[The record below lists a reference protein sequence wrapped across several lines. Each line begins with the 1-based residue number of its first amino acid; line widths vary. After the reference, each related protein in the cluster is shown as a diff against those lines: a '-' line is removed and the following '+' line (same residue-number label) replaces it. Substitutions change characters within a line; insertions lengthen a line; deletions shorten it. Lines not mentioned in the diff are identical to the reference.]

1 MKLKDCTK
9 EELIFVIGRLQLHG
23 LTAGDYYIN
32 RALRDVEE
40 RRESQKTEEAKRLS
54 KLANEKHLEYMKL
67 ISPYIGQPIA
77 SIPDEIIEKADAAQK
92 ECETANLR
100 WFKLMGIKIKK

>member
-9 EELIFVIGRLQLHG
+9 EELIFVIGRLQFYG
-23 LTAGDYYIN
+23 LTAGDYYIG

-40 RRESQKTEEAKRLS
+40 RRESRKMEEAKRLS
-54 KLANEKHLEYMKL
+54 KLASEKHLEYMDL
-67 ISPYIGQPIA
+67 IRPYIGRPITD
-77 SIPDEIIEKADAAQK
+77 IPEEIIKKADAAKK
-92 ECETANLR
+92 ECAAVNLK

>member
-9 EELIFVIGRLQLHG
+9 EELIFVIERLRFYG
-23 LTAGDYYIN
+23 LTAGDYYIS

-40 RRESQKTEEAKRLS
+40 RREIQKIEEAEQLS
-54 KLANEKHLEYMKL
+54 KLANEKHLEYVKL
-67 ISPYIGQPIA
+67 ISSYIGQPIT
-77 SIPDEIIEKADAAQK
+77 SIPDEIVKKADAAQK
-92 ECETANLR
+92 ECEAAHLR